1 MKISGIRKITSAFF
15 VSLLILFLASCSC
28 YMKTDLGNESIDVS
42 ITRKKDASGN
52 TGIILTFNEVSSE
65 LDIPDFLQGM
75 PVIKIVF
82 ADATN
87 LSSLTKITIP
97 ESVTEIDTFEK
108 ASITTVTLPKNLAYL
123 PSFKGCT
130 KLTAITI
137 PTEITEI
144 PDSCFEGCTSLT
156 KITKKEAGDS
166 NQNEETQPDTLKGI
180 EAIGKRAFY
189 ECKALSSIA
198 LETTEIIVLNELS
211 FYNCISLKKIT
222 LPATVEKIDDDAFN
236 NCQILTTVNGFKN
249 VKEVG
254 KKVFYSCKLLDNIEL
269 NPEINK
275 EEKQDENGNPKT
287 TIKIPE
293 NLFNGCEKL
302 SSITIPDGVTTL
314 GSYIFANCKALT
326 ELNIPEGIE
335 TVSSNLCNGCSALTS
350 LTLPSTLTK
359 IDSSA
364 IKGCNGLSKIV
375 CKAGNPPLIDES
387 NSLSTDVLTKDL
399 IIYVPDESVANYKS
413 ETAWGKVFEFSE
425 DTGNQNPSESETTE
439 TTDTTKNAVKIIIKG
454 LSELQ

>member
-1 MKISGIRKITSAFF
+1 MKISGMKKITSAVF
-15 VSLLILFLASCSC
+15 VSLLVLFLASCSC

-97 ESVTEIDTFEK
+97 ESVTEIDTFKGCSRLTE
-108 ASITTVTLPKNLAYL
+108 ITMHENFIAL
-123 PSFKGCT
+123 PSFEDCKELT
-130 KLTAITI
+130 KVEYHGSISEIPANCFKNCDKLGTLTIDNISSITKI
-137 PTEITEI
+137 GESAFYNCAKSLAKFNFPLEETKITEI
-144 PDSCFEGCTSLT
+144 GNLVFYSC
-156 KITKKEAGDS
+156 
-166 NQNEETQPDTLKGI
+166 P
-180 EAIGKRAFY
+180 
-189 ECKALSSIA
+189 
-198 LETTEIIVLNELS
+198 LETV
-211 FYNCISLKKIT
+211 T
-222 LPATVEKIDDDAFN
+222 LPATVEKVDDEAFN
-236 NCQILTTVNGFKN
+236 NCTKLTTVNGFKN

-302 SSITIPDGVTTL
+302 SSITIPDDVTIL
-314 GSYIFANCKALT
+314 GTYIFANCKALT

-335 TVSSNLCNGCSALTS
+335 TVSSNLCNGCSGLAS

-375 CKAGNPPLIDES
+375 CKAVNPPLIDES
-387 NSLSTDVLTKDL
+387 NSLSADVLTKDL

-425 DTGNQNPSESETTE
+425 DTGNQNPSESENTE
-439 TTDTTKNAVKIIIKG
+439 TTDTTKNAVKILIKG